1 MNETIQTL
9 LTRRSVR
16 KYQNIQIKENDLN
29 LILKAGCYAPTGM
42 GDQPWHF
49 VAIQNPEVRAR
60 LLDVCKA
67 TTANDGDPFYGAPT
81 IVLVFVNMEAC
92 QPVKDGAL
100 AIGNMA
106 NAAASLGL
114 GSCWINIENE
124 YFETETG
131 AAFKNEILPDARF
144 QSIGSLA
151 VGYADEEPAPK
162 PRREGMITLIK

>member
-9 LTRRSVR
+9 LTRRSIR
-16 KYQNIQIKENDLN
+16 KYQDIQVKENDLN
-29 LILKAGCYAPTGM
+29 LILKAGSYAPTGM

-49 VAIQNPEVRAR
+49 VAIQNPEVKER
-60 LLDVCKA
+60 LLRICREKNGD
-67 TTANDGDPFYGAPT
+67 NGDPFYGAPT
-81 IVLVFVNMEAC
+81 IILVFVNMEAC
-92 QPVKDGAL
+92 QPVKNGAL

-124 YFETETG
+124 YFETPSG
-131 AAFKNEILPDARF
+131 AAFKNEILPDDRF
-144 QSIGSLA
+144 KSIGSLV

>member
-9 LTRRSVR
+9 LTRRSIR
-16 KYQNIQIKENDLN
+16 KYQDIQVKENDLN
-29 LILKAGCYAPTGM
+29 LILKAGSYAPTGM

-49 VAIQNPEVRAR
+49 VAIQNPEVKER
-60 LLDVCKA
+60 LLRICREKNGD
-67 TTANDGDPFYGAPT
+67 NGDPFYGAPT
-81 IVLVFVNMEAC
+81 IILVFVNMEAC

-124 YFETETG
+124 YFETPSGT
-131 AAFKNEILPDARF
+131 AFKNEILPDDRF
-144 QSIGSLA
+144 KSIGSLV

>member
-1 MNETIQTL
+1 ML
-9 LTRRSVR
+9 
-16 KYQNIQIKENDLN
+16 
-29 LILKAGCYAPTGM
+29 PTGRATSR
-42 GDQPWHF
+42 GISTQF
-49 VAIQNPEVRAR
+49 KIQRFAAR

-67 TTANDGDPFYGAPT
+67 TNGNDGDPFYGAPT
-81 IVLVFVNMEAC
+81 IILVFVNMEAC

-131 AAFKNEILPDARF
+131 DAFKNEILPDARF

>member
-9 LTRRSVR
+9 LTRRSIR
-16 KYQNIQIKENDLN
+16 KYQDIQVKENDLN
-29 LILKAGCYAPTGM
+29 LILKAGSYAPTGM

-49 VAIQNPEVRAR
+49 VAIQNPEVKER
-60 LLDVCKA
+60 LLRICREKNGD
-67 TTANDGDPFYGAPT
+67 NGDPFYGAPT
-81 IVLVFVNMEAC
+81 IILVFVNMEAC

-124 YFETETG
+124 YFETPSG
-131 AAFKNEILPDARF
+131 AAFKNEILPDDRF
-144 QSIGSLA
+144 KSIGSLV
-151 VGYADEEPAPK
+151 VGYADEEPPPK
-162 PRREGMITLIK
+162 PRREGMFTLIK

>member
-29 LILKAGCYAPTGM
+29 LILKAGSYAPTGM

-67 TTANDGDPFYGAPT
+67 TNGNDGDPFY
-81 IVLVFVNMEAC
+81 
-92 QPVKDGAL
+92 
-100 AIGNMA
+100 
-106 NAAASLGL
+106 ASLGL

>member
-16 KYQNIQIKENDLN
+16 KYQDIQIKENDLN

-49 VAIQNPEVRAR
+49 VAVQNPEVRAR
-60 LLDVCKA
+60 LLSVCREKEGS
-67 TTANDGDPFYGAPT
+67 DRDPFYGAPT
-81 IVLVFVNMEAC
+81 VILVFVNREAC

-114 GSCWINIENE
+114 GSCWINIEND
-124 YFETETG
+124 YFETG
-131 AAFKNEILPDARF
+131 SGVSFKNDILPDERF
-144 QSIGSLA
+144 MSIGSLA
-151 VGYADEEPAPK
+151 VGYADEAPAAK